1 MKILDKRTRWLRIIS
16 VSCIIVLLSMQTVTL
31 ADDEENYLEDEQI
44 QNEIMQTINSE
55 ESNAIETGTSN
66 ENKKP
71 TLNSRR
77 YAVYDRASGT
87 TVYGKDEN
95 RQTAMASTTKIM
107 TAVIVLEN
115 CQDLNETVT
124 IEAKAATT
132 GGSRLGLQN
141 GDKIT
146 INDLLYGL
154 LLRSGND
161 AAIALAIHVGGDVK
175 GFAELMNNKAKELNL
190 KNTNFVTPHGLD
202 DPNHFTTASELAKL
216 TDYALRNVK
225 FSQIV
230 KTTITTISIN
240 GNNKEIKNTNELLCS
255 NIEGV
260 YGVKTGFT
268 NIAGRCLVTSVKRNN
283 MDLIIVVLG
292 ADTRKD
298 RAQDT
303 LKLIDYSFKTF
314 RTENIENLVEEE
326 FDMWQ
331 NINLKRIF
339 VYKGRNNLKVEMNQI
354 PIKNIVTNK
363 EISISI
369 NSINYLEAPV
379 LKGTKIGTITVK
391 NGEDILEEIDIVT
404 ADTVEKF
411 KIFDYIRMMANTIAA

>member
-202 DPNHFTTASELAKL
+202 DPNHFTTVSELAKL

-240 GNNKEIKNTNELLCS
+240 GNNKEIKNTNELLCG

-268 NIAGRCLVTSVKRNN
+268 NIAGRCLVTSVKRND

-339 VYKGRNNLKVEMNQI
+339 VYKGRNNLKVEMDQI

>member
-240 GNNKEIKNTNELLCS
+240 GNNKEIKNTNELLCG

-268 NIAGRCLVTSVKRNN
+268 NIAGRCLVTSVKRND

-339 VYKGRNNLKVEMNQI
+339 VYKGRNNLKVEMDQI

>member
-175 GFAELMNNKAKELNL
+175 GFAELMNNKAKELKL

-202 DPNHFTTASELAKL
+202 DPNHFTTVSELAKL

-240 GNNKEIKNTNELLCS
+240 GNNKEIKNTNELLCG

-268 NIAGRCLVTSVKRNN
+268 NIAGRCLVTSVKRND

-339 VYKGRNNLKVEMNQI
+339 VYKGRNNLKVEMDQI

>member
-31 ADDEENYLEDEQI
+31 ADDEENYLDDEQI

-175 GFAELMNNKAKELNL
+175 GFAELMNNKAKELKL

-202 DPNHFTTASELAKL
+202 DPNHFTTVSELAKL

-240 GNNKEIKNTNELLCS
+240 GNNKEIKNTNELLCG

-268 NIAGRCLVTSVKRNN
+268 NIAGRCLVTSVKRND

>member
-161 AAIALAIHVGGDVK
+161 VAIALAIHVGGDVK

-216 TDYALRNVK
+216 TDYALRNAK

-240 GNNKEIKNTNELLCS
+240 GNNKEIKNTNELLCG

-268 NIAGRCLVTSVKRNN
+268 NIAGRCLVTSVKRND

-354 PIKNIVTNK
+354 LIKNIVTNK

>member
-146 INDLLYGL
+146 INDLLYAL

-175 GFAELMNNKAKELNL
+175 GFAELMNNKAKELKL

-202 DPNHFTTASELAKL
+202 DPNHFTTVSELAKL

-240 GNNKEIKNTNELLCS
+240 GNNKEIKNTNELLCG

-268 NIAGRCLVTSVKRNN
+268 NIAGRCLVTSVKRND

-339 VYKGRNNLKVEMNQI
+339 VYKGRNNLKVEMDQI